1 MARVPKLTETEW
13 ENVKPGQAVVMDD
26 GREFVKVDRV
36 FGRADS
42 GELEAFGRFTVVKAK
57 AKPKQQGFGFDGTE
71 TGD

>member
-13 ENVKPGQAVVMDD
+13 DKVKTGQPVVLED

-36 FGRADS
+36 FARDS
-42 GELEAFGRFTVVKAK
+42 AGALEAFGRFTIVKAK